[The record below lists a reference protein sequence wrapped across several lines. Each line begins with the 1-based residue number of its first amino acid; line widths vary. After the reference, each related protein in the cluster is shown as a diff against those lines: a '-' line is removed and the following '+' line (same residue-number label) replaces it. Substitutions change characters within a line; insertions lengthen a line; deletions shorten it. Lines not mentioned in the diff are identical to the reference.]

1 MPTAVGSSQPVF
13 PHHSAISDS
22 GRWQTVPGR
31 GHGCGEGG
39 QSLGTNG
46 RIISHKQASLD
57 PVSSPCLECCPPT
70 PPDIHRRH
78 FSPRSGLCSN
88 VTSPG
93 CSSDRSPTHS
103 SVLTPFACLHRL
115 ARPASFLGQPQPMS
129 TNQQRFSRSLEA
141 RCWQDHAPSEGSG
154 REWGPSL
161 TSCGSRRSL
170 ACGRVP
176 PISAPIFTRPL
187 LCVVSLLS
195 CLL

>member
-1 MPTAVGSSQPVF
+1 MPG
-13 PHHSAISDS
+13 H
-22 GRWQTVPGR
+22 GR
-31 GHGCGEGG
+31 GCGEGG
-39 QSLGTNG
+39 QSLGANG
-46 RIISHKQASLD
+46 RVISHKQASLD

-93 CSSDRSPTHS
+93 CSSDRSPTQS

-115 ARPASFLGQPQPMS
+115 ARPASVLGQPQPGS

-154 REWGPSL
+154 GGVGTQPYLLWLQAVLGLWPRPSHL
-161 TSCGSRRSL
+161 CPHPHEASPLC
-170 ACGRVP
+170 RV
-176 PISAPIFTRPL
+176 SPL
-187 LCVVSLLS
+187 LSFIRTPVLGFRAHPVNLA
-195 CLL
+195 